1 MSWFSQQWD
10 KLSRAFDDDHAED
23 ESSLGIR
30 DIEVIWGRDR
40 LRVSLPPSPTPHTLS
55 TLKSHLSQQTSIPP
69 EHIKLVY
76 HGLVLKDPSATL
88 RSYNVRSGS
97 RIMLIGSVDGVE
109 QVRGDGPGEKRSMYA
124 SEEGGGS
131 SSGGARGGG
140 SGVGRSMT
148 KGEML
153 AEEKRRKEEDR
164 TEAGVQ
170 GRIQEVLDKVKIEV
184 EPKLDDFEARIGSAG
199 SAPTGTLPTAAT
211 ASATTSSSAPQ
222 ATTTPNPTSTPP
234 QAQSQPQESLE
245 QSHRLLNELLSRSLL
260 SLDAIPIVSETT
272 RAKRKGAVREVQS
285 LIDRLDR
292 GWEGVK
298 EARKG
303 AGE

>member
-1 MSWFSQQWD
+1 
-10 KLSRAFDDDHAED
+10 
-23 ESSLGIR
+23 
-30 DIEVIWGRDR
+30 
-40 LRVSLPPSPTPHTLS
+40 
-55 TLKSHLSQQTSIPP
+55 
-69 EHIKLVY
+69 
-76 HGLVLKDPSATL
+76 
-88 RSYNVRSGS
+88 
-97 RIMLIGSVDGVE
+97 MLIGSVDGVE

-124 SEEGGGS
+124 SEEGGAAGS
-131 SSGGARGGG
+131 SSGGARG

-170 GRIQEVLDKVKIEV
+170 GRIQEVLDKVKLDV
-184 EPKLDDFEARIGSAG
+184 EPKLDEFEARIGTGG
-199 SAPTGTLPTAAT
+199 SATPASAAAAAT
-211 ASATTSSSAPQ
+211 SAPAASATTLSTSATTASSAPQ
-222 ATTTPNPTSTPP
+222 AIATPTADPTPTQP
-234 QAQSQPQESLE
+234 QPQPQESLE

-272 RAKRKGAVREVQS
+272 RAKRKGAVREVQQ

-298 EARKG
+298 EARK
-303 AGE
+303 AGKD